1 MGRLMALKMAHL
13 GGHLIIY
20 DTDSDA
26 SGAPDEEI
34 RQPTGHYACER
45 RQPFPAA
52 IDPPRTSCRA
62 SGPDMAYR
70 TIRVVLGF
78 ERLRGSARLAAAR

>member
-52 IDPPRTSCRA
+52 IEPAAYQLQGKWSGHGLPYDP
-62 SGPDMAYR
+62 
-70 TIRVVLGF
+70 
-78 ERLRGSARLAAAR
+78 RGTWI